1 MFFQKP
7 YHQKIKCHETS
18 CYYARKSELDAAK
31 STAEYVPVTESDKR
45 FDNLVKKYRGKLVY
59 VDFWAT
65 WCAPCRDGI
74 EKIKPLKAELA
85 ENKDIV
91 FLYISNHTSPEKDY
105 QKMVPGI
112 AGEHVKLGQDEWN
125 YLVQKF
131 NISGIP
137 HYALIDR
144 KGRVVMNNMRLEN
157 GPLKKLMMD
166 NL

>member
-1 MFFQKP
+1 MKHLVITPGRASWMLQ
-7 YHQKIKCHETS
+7 
-18 CYYARKSELDAAK
+18 K